1 MGRIAALAP
10 GVAVALAT
18 GGLAAGALAALT
30 GAAGGLRPAILAEP
44 YVLAALR
51 FTLLQAA
58 LSTLLSLA
66 LGAALAL
73 ALARRRFPGR
83 DALARALS
91 ASMVFP
97 TIVAVFG
104 IVAVHGRA
112 GFVPAAAQAAGLE
125 APAYLYGLT
134 GVLLAHVFFN
144 APFAARLYLSALETV
159 PAAQWRIAASLDFS
173 ARAAFRLIDA
183 PALAR
188 VTPQIAGL
196 VFMLCA
202 TSFAPVL
209 ALGGGPAAAT
219 LEVAIYEALRFE
231 FDLPRAATLALAQIA
246 LAFAALAIAAAA
258 PAAPQEAGTGTRAAE
273 RTDRAA
279 LSTRLLDTLAFA
291 LAFAVVAAPVLGV
304 LAGGLDAAFG
314 PIFADRAFW
323 RALATS
329 LTIGLGAGLLASAA
343 ALALASAA
351 TRLDARE
358 GRRGLAQA
366 MTAPAALIL
375 AVPPFA
381 LATGL
386 FILLRPLAPP
396 AAFGPPLV
404 ALVNA
409 LAALPFALRA
419 LAPALAAS
427 AARHDRLAL
436 SLGIE
441 GWRRL
446 KLIDWP
452 LLRRPLGLALATA
465 TALSLGDMGVAALFG
480 GGEAMTLPVL
490 VYAELAAYRMDRA
503 AAAMIALIAL
513 TAALFV
519 GLERAIGGRH
529 APSP

>member
-1 MGRIAALAP
+1 MGRALALAP
-10 GVAVALAT
+10 GLAVALA
-18 GGLAAGALAALT
+18 AAGVAVGALGALT
-30 GAAGGLRPAILAEP
+30 GAAGGLRPSILAEP
-44 YVLAALR
+44 HVLAALR
-51 FTLLQAA
+51 FTLLQAC

-66 LGAALAL
+66 LGMGLAL

-83 DALARALS
+83 DAIVRALS

-112 GFVPAAAQAAGLE
+112 GYVHAAAKAAGFE
-125 APAYLYGLT
+125 APAYLYGLA

-144 APFAARLYLSALETV
+144 APFAARLYLSALEAAPT
-159 PAAQWRIAASLDFS
+159 AQWRIAASLGFS
-173 ARAAFRLIDA
+173 PREAFALIDA
-183 PALAR
+183 PALMR
-188 VTPQIAGL
+188 VTPAIAGL

-246 LAFAALAIAAAA
+246 LASTALAVAAFARPA
-258 PAAPQEAGTGTRAAE
+258 PHETGAETRASE

-279 LSTRLLDTLAFA
+279 DSTRAFDA
-291 LAFAVVAAPVLGV
+291 LVFMIAGLVILAPVLGV
-304 LAGGLDAAFG
+304 VAGGAQADFASM
-314 PIFADRAFW
+314 FADRAFW
-323 RALATS
+323 GALARS
-329 LTIGLGAGLLASAA
+329 LAIGLTAGTIAA
-343 ALALASAA
+343 AAAFALAVAA
-351 TRLDARE
+351 TRLEMRE
-358 GRRGLAQA
+358 GRARLAQA
-366 MTAPAALIL
+366 LTAPAALIL
-375 AVPPFA
+375 AAPPFA

-386 FILLRPLAPP
+386 FILLRPLAAP
-396 AAFGPPLV
+396 ASLGPGLV
-404 ALVNA
+404 TLVNA

-441 GWRRL
+441 GWNRL
-446 KLIDWP
+446 RLIDWP

-465 TALSLGDMGVAALFG
+465 TALSLGDLGVAALFG

-490 VYAELAAYRMDRA
+490 LYAELAAYRMDRA
-503 AAAMIALIAL
+503 AAAMIALVAV

-529 APSP
+529 E

>member
-1 MGRIAALAP
+1 MGRLAALAP
-10 GVAVALAT
+10 GVAVALASA
-18 GGLAAGALAALT
+18 GLAGGALAALT
-30 GAAGGLRPAILAEP
+30 GAAGGLRPSILAEP

-51 FTLLQAA
+51 FTLLQAT
-58 LSTLLSLA
+58 LSTALSLA
-66 LGAALAL
+66 LGAGLAL
-73 ALARRRFPGR
+73 ALSRRRFPGR
-83 DALARALS
+83 DAIVRALS

-112 GFVPAAAQAAGLE
+112 GYVHAAAKVAGFE
-125 APAYLYGLT
+125 APAYLYGLA

-144 APFAARLYLSALETV
+144 APFAARLYLSALEAAPT
-159 PAAQWRIAASLDFS
+159 AQWRIAASLGFTPGQ
-173 ARAAFRLIDA
+173 AFRLIDV
-183 PALAR
+183 PALKR
-188 VTPQIAGL
+188 VTPPIAGL

-246 LAFAALAIAAAA
+246 LASLALGLAATARPA
-258 PAAPQEAGTGTRAAE
+258 PHETGVESRASE

-279 LSTRLLDTLAFA
+279 ASTRTVDAIVFTLAGAIIVAPA
-291 LAFAVVAAPVLGV
+291 LGVIGGGFGAAFAAL
-304 LAGGLDAAFG
+304 
-314 PIFADRAFW
+314 FADRVFW
-323 RALATS
+323 SALATS
-329 LTIGLGAGLLASAA
+329 LAIGLCAGAIAA
-343 ALALASAA
+343 AAAFALALAA
-351 TRLDARE
+351 TRLEARE
-358 GRRGLAQA
+358 GRARLAQA

-386 FILLRPLAPP
+386 FILLRPFAPP
-396 AAFGPPLV
+396 ASLGPALV
-404 ALVNA
+404 TLVNA

-436 SLGIE
+436 SLGVE
-441 GWRRL
+441 GWNRL
-446 KLIDWP
+446 RLIDWP

-465 TALSLGDMGVAALFG
+465 TALSLGDLGVAALFG

-490 VYAELAAYRMDRA
+490 LYAELAAYRMDRA
-503 AAAMIALIAL
+503 AAAMIALVAV

-529 APSP
+529 G